1 MTIQEQFDE
10 LFKALDKQEDLIIT
24 AAENALILDD
34 GSGVDSDAEDTFND
48 LRRELEILRSK
59 FEESNLLFDSI
70 PTPEEQSERMEQQ

>member
-48 LRRELEILRSK
+48 LRRELEILRTR
-59 FEESNLLFDSI
+59 FEESNLLFDRI
-70 PTPEEQSERMEQQ
+70 PTPDEQSERMEQQ